1 MKRKWIALLIAAV
14 MAMSFTGCGT
24 GTQEGNDGEN
34 AASQAEQAP
43 SGEEEAEDS
52 GGGASEEIT
61 LRVSWWG
68 SQSRHDLTQQALEL
82 YMKNNPNVKVEAEF
96 TDWSGYWDKL
106 ATQAAGGELPDV
118 IQMDYSYLSQYA
130 SSKQLADLNGYL
142 ESGVIERSDISD
154 SIIESGTVDGSCYAI
169 SLGSTAPMVLYDKAT
184 AEAAGVTIPLH
195 PTMQEYYDICQEIYD
210 KTEVPAYYESGMTTI
225 QYNARAMGRNIFADL
240 AAGEE
245 DAARKHFE
253 WVEKF
258 ATAPF
263 CIPADILSEKNP
275 QVVDS
280 MPINDLS
287 TWNVFSFSN
296 AFLSIYNA
304 CGGERELG
312 AFMYP
317 MDEAAGAEPMYL
329 KPAMFFT
336 ITETSE
342 YKDEAAKFINW
353 FVNSEEANEILKGE
367 RGVPANSKV
376 AEMVKGLVSDT
387 EKIAYDYV
395 AEVNKIATPV
405 DPPNPAG
412 YSEVETKLMALVE
425 DIRYGNKTG
434 EEAAAEFI
442 PEAQSI
448 LKEAE

>member
-1 MKRKWIALLIAAV
+1 
-14 MAMSFTGCGT
+14 
-24 GTQEGNDGEN
+24 
-34 AASQAEQAP
+34 
-43 SGEEEAEDS
+43 
-52 GGGASEEIT
+52 
-61 LRVSWWG
+61 
-68 SQSRHDLTQQALEL
+68 
-82 YMKNNPNVKVEAEF
+82 
-96 TDWSGYWDKL
+96 
-106 ATQAAGGELPDV
+106 
-118 IQMDYSYLSQYA
+118 
-130 SSKQLADLNGYL
+130 
-142 ESGVIERSDISD
+142 
-154 SIIESGTVDGSCYAI
+154 
-169 SLGSTAPMVLYDKAT
+169 
-184 AEAAGVTIPLH
+184 
-195 PTMQEYYDICQEIYD
+195 
-210 KTEVPAYYESGMTTI
+210 
-225 QYNARAMGRNIFADL
+225 
-240 AAGEE
+240 
-245 DAARKHFE
+245 
-253 WVEKF
+253 
-258 ATAPF
+258 
-263 CIPADILSEKNP
+263 
-275 QVVDS
+275 
-280 MPINDLS
+280 
-287 TWNVFSFSN
+287 
-296 AFLSIYNA
+296 
-304 CGGERELG
+304 
-312 AFMYP
+312 
-317 MDEAAGAEPMYL
+317 MYL